1 MNSLAAL
8 IAKRAGFLVKR
19 AARPFAKEG
28 PGSCYNVACAKET
41 DIALLR
47 SGGLTEAD
55 FLGRLVW
62 KVGHTNDIPRRRR
75 EYRACDVGQRHIWI
89 CHWEVNRR
97 LYCERLSQL
106 NQLVNGGKLIIDV
119 CPGCATRHRE
129 YFSFRSIGGFAAFT
143 TLMTNVVN
151 FMGEKSPRLWC
162 VINPPDATYTLSPL
176 LKNKIGKHC
185 ARRMLSPA
193 VLSYKAGD
201 LPLKQVQAILLKRPS
216 WGYTKAVK
224 ADKVKSKMIN
234 KTIQKDLTDLRC
246 DIKKTIGDSMWLPSE
261 PKAKRTFEK
270 LAQPQNIISLCETLV
285 SMPSVKDALVPVTF
299 DMLGRVA
306 ILRALLV
313 LYPDETTYWEK
324 VDARL
329 LKIRTKADND
339 RAAISRAIG
348 KMLKADQEAY
358 GPVDVEPILAA
369 AVQPPGDDD
378 DSDDEEEP
386 AT

>member
-151 FMGEKSPRLWC
+151 FMGEVPTC
-162 VINPPDATYTLSPL
+162 VYFDPSQDTVDIYNL
-176 LKNKIGKHC
+176 I
-185 ARRMLSPA
+185 RRS
-193 VLSYKAGD
+193 
-201 LPLKQVQAILLKRPS
+201 
-216 WGYTKAVK
+216 
-224 ADKVKSKMIN
+224 
-234 KTIQKDLTDLRC
+234 
-246 DIKKTIGDSMWLPSE
+246 
-261 PKAKRTFEK
+261 
-270 LAQPQNIISLCETLV
+270 
-285 SMPSVKDALVPVTF
+285 
-299 DMLGRVA
+299 
-306 ILRALLV
+306 
-313 LYPDETTYWEK
+313 
-324 VDARL
+324 
-329 LKIRTKADND
+329 
-339 RAAISRAIG
+339 
-348 KMLKADQEAY
+348 
-358 GPVDVEPILAA
+358 
-369 AVQPPGDDD
+369 
-378 DSDDEEEP
+378 
-386 AT
+386 